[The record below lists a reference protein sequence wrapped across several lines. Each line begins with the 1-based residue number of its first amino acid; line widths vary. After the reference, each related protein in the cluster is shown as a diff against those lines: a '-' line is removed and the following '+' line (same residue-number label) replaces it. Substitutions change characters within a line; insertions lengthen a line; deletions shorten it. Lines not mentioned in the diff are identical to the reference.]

1 MRKDLIVRCL
11 VAAALSSATSVAGA
25 VDVMEIAKK
34 DGCLV
39 CHRIHE
45 KYLGPSF
52 QDIADRYRD
61 DPDAFNKMVET
72 TTKGGFGRWGRMPMP
87 PSEPKYVSPEDVRLM
102 VDFILKLPPVPETPP
117 PAPAKK
123 R

>member
-1 MRKDLIVRCL
+1 MRKDLNVRIF
-11 VAAALSSATSVAGA
+11 VAGVLLSAASVACA
-25 VDVMEIAKK
+25 VDILEIAKK
-34 DGCLV
+34 DGCMV
-39 CHRIHE
+39 CHRMDV

-61 DPDAFNKMVET
+61 DPDAFKKMVDKT
-72 TTKGGFGRWGRMPMP
+72 TNGGFGGWGRMPMP

-102 VDFILKLPPVPETPP
+102 VDFILKMPPLPETPP
-117 PAPAKK
+117 AKK